1 MSSQLLMIEDD
12 TRLAEMVGE
21 YLGQSG
27 LHVTHRADG
36 KSGLAQLQGPE
47 AGPLPDLVILDLMLP
62 DMDGLEVCRRIRSLQ
77 GPAAQVP
84 VLMLTAK
91 GDPMDRIIGL
101 ELGADDY
108 LPKPFEPRELLARIR
123 AILRR
128 RTDGGT
134 PAATPALRFGSLEID
149 RDARTVTVGGQVA
162 DLTSYQFDLLVTLA
176 ERAGRVLTRDQIME
190 AVRGRERGADDSLPK
205 PFDPRELLARI
216 RAILRRRTDGGTP
229 AATPALRFGSL
240 EIDRD
245 ARTVTVGGQVADLTS
260 YQFDLLV
267 TLAERAGR
275 VLTRDQIM
283 EAVRG
288 RELDAFDRSIDVHMG
303 RIRAAI
309 EADAKNPRRILTVRG
324 VGYVFAK
331 QQD

>member
-12 TRLAEMVGE
+12 ARLAQMVGE

-27 LHVTHRADG
+27 LQVTHRADG
-36 KSGLAQLQGPE
+36 KSGLAQLQGPD

-77 GPAAQVP
+77 GSAAQVP

-128 RTDGGT
+128 RTEGVSAS
-134 PAATPALRFGSLEID
+134 AATQALRFGSLEID
-149 RDARTVTVGGQVA
+149 RDARTVTVGGQPA
-162 DLTSYQFDLLVTLA
+162 DLTSYQFDLLVA
-176 ERAGRVLTRDQIME
+176 
-190 AVRGRERGADDSLPK
+190 
-205 PFDPRELLARI
+205 
-216 RAILRRRTDGGTP
+216 
-229 AATPALRFGSL
+229 
-240 EIDRD
+240 
-245 ARTVTVGGQVADLTS
+245 
-260 YQFDLLV
+260 
-267 TLAERAGR
+267 LAERAGR

-288 RELDAFDRSIDVHMG
+288 RELEAFDRSIDVHMG

-309 EADAKNPRRILTVRG
+309 EADPKNPRRILTVRG